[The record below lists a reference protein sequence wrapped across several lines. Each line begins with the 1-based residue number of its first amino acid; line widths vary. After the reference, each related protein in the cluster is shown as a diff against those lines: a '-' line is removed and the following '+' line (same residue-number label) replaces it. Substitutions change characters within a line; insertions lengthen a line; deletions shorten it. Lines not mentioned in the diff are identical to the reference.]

1 MSGTLLHIAIA
12 DKIYDISGSSIV
24 KNLPLFF
31 GGNIAPDA
39 VHAKEDYQRRDK
51 KHYSDIELM
60 SSRKT
65 ITKQRV
71 RIKTCTWAISSI
83 YLWMSLICIPHLNVL
98 LLNLVKA
105 R

>member
-51 KHYSDIELM
+51 KHSNLCYDLYSYGYGYPLM
-60 SSRKT
+60 
-65 ITKQRV
+65 
-71 RIKTCTWAISSI
+71 
-83 YLWMSLICIPHLNVL
+83 N
-98 LLNLVKA
+98 
-105 R
+105 